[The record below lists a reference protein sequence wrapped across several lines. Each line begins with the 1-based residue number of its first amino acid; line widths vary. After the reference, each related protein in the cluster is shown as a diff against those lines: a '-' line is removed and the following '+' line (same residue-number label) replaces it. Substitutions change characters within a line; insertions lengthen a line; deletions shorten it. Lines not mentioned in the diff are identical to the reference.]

1 MNDMKTIKPDTA
13 GRRQQPIVS
22 GSMVPVPR
30 GMSYGFH
37 AFMGGVGTVRD
48 TTGTLMMFT
57 PNKAEIIDSMVRY
70 EKFAKRTGKTVVDLP
85 FDCVLCHKPKMD
97 LEMIDGDGFPICVGC
112 IDAMTA
118 RMESWD

>member
-1 MNDMKTIKPDTA
+1 MMTEQTIEGQETGHQIAPV
-13 GRRQQPIVS
+13 VS

-37 AFMGGVGTVRD
+37 AFMGGVGSVRD
-48 TTGTLMMFT
+48 ATGTLMMFT

-85 FDCVLCHKPKMD
+85 FDCVLCHKQKMD

-112 IDAMTA
+112 IDAVTA
-118 RMESWD
+118 SMESWD